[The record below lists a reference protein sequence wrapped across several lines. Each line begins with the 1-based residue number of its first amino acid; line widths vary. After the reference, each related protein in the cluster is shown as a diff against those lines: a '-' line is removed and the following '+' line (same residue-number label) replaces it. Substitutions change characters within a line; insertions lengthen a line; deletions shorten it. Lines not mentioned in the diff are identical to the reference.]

1 MFKRT
6 GQKPREKSKAFT
18 ATKRLAFDSVNLE
31 LTSRIPLGDR
41 EYGFIKTNK
50 GGTPFPKKS
59 DPFRP
64 QTLSDH
70 LQGAQRDSVFSISGD
85 DEVSKTTISSES
97 SFEELRRC
105 PFRDSEMSF
114 EMKRKRFDE
123 GEFTITRGKKT
134 SDWYH
139 PVIDYKLSEH
149 SKRDSQQHALQQL
162 EEFCRTANI
171 KISKGFDTP
180 IQL

>member
-1 MFKRT
+1 MLRRT
-6 GQKPREKSKAFT
+6 GQKSLEKPTGFT
-18 ATKRLAFDSVNLE
+18 EPKRLVFNRDNLQV
-31 LTSRIPLGDR
+31 TSRVTMGNRD
-41 EYGFIKTNK
+41 YGYMKTNK
-50 GGTPFPKKS
+50 ACTPFPKKS
-59 DPFRP
+59 NSFSAQILTDR
-64 QTLSDH
+64 

-162 EEFCRTANI
+162 EEFCRAANI
-171 KISKGFDTP
+171 KLSKGFETP

>member
-1 MFKRT
+1 MLKRT
-6 GQKPREKSKAFT
+6 GQKPREKTKAFT

-64 QTLSDH
+64 QTLSDR
-70 LQGAQRDSVFSISGD
+70 LQGAQRGSVSSMMSD
-85 DEVSKTTISSES
+85 DVSKSSES
-97 SFEELRRC
+97 SFEELRRG